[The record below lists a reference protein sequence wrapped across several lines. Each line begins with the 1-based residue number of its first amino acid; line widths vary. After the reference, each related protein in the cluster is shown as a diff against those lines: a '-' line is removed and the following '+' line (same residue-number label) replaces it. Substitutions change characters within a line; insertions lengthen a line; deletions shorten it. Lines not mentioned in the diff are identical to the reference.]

1 MNYTY
6 TSFDE
11 KTLLEMVLNVK
22 GYTIVRDGGFPSMDM
37 MAGANLKAY
46 GDCVVPT
53 TLEDNVI
60 WLHEY
65 LFDDRNYV
73 PSDQVKAFSM
83 YIETETE
90 NYIRK

>member
-1 MNYTY
+1 M
-6 TSFDE
+6 E
-11 KTLLEMVLNVK
+11 L
-22 GYTIVRDGGFPSMDM
+22 

-73 PSDQVKAFSM
+73 PSDNVKAFSA
-83 YIETETE
+83 YIESETE